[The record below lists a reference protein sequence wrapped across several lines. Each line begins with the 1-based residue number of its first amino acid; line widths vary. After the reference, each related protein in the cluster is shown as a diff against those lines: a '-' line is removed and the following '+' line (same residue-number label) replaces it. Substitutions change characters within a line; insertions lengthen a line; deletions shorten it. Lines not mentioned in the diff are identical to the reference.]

1 MAIKSLAQTL
11 KDLTTGIKNTVTT
24 VNKISDIM
32 NIQSG
37 LNPDGS
43 SNGKTPG
50 TPTAGATD
58 NTTDHNTNLNS
69 NNVFYIDSEKNV
81 RLLPNPESDIRWSV
95 EDNIIR
101 LKVE

>member
-1 MAIKSLAQTL
+1 MIIKSLAQTL
-11 KDLTTGIKNTVTT
+11 KDLATGIKNTVTT

-43 SNGKTPG
+43 SNGQTPG
-50 TPTAGATD
+50 TPTADATD
-58 NTTDHNTNLNS
+58 NTNDQNS
-69 NNVFYIDSEKNV
+69 NNVFYIDSEKNI
-81 RLLPNPESDIRWSV
+81 RLLPNPESDIRWNV

>member
-1 MAIKSLAQTL
+1 MVIKSLAQTL
-11 KDLTTGIKNTVTT
+11 KDLATGIKNTVTT

-43 SNGKTPG
+43 SNGQTPG
-50 TPTAGATD
+50 TPTADATD
-58 NTTDHNTNLNS
+58 NTNNQNS

-81 RLLPNPESDIRWSV
+81 RLLPNPESDIKWNV

-101 LKVE
+101 LKVK